1 MKTFKY
7 YRVPKGTD
15 IPIDEY
21 IDVYPYTED
30 GADKIVGVFAE
41 NHTSFENAVSCS
53 IQTFEE
59 VKEFLENSHLNK
71 QLNKEITDKIKLKYS
86 TDDEIALFHKQ
97 GTTEFTNYETYRNS
111 IKEEVLAKKIKYGLK
126 QGA

>member
-7 YRVPKGTD
+7 YRVPKASN
-15 IPIDEY
+15 IPINEDIE
-21 IDVYPYTED
+21 VYPYTED

-41 NHTSFENAVSCS
+41 NHASFENAVNCS
-53 IQTFEE
+53 VQTYEE
-59 VKEFLENSHLNK
+59 VKEYLENSHLNK

-97 GTTEFTNYETYRNS
+97 GTIEFTDYETYRNS
-111 IKEEVLAKKIKYGLK
+111 VKEEVLVKKIKYGLK
-126 QGA
+126 QGV